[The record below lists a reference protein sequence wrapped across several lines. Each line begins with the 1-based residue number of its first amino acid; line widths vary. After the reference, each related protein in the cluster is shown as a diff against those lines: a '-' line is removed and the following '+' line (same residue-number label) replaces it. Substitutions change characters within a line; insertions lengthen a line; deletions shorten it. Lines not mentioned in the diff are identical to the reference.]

1 MATYTQLN
9 EQDIHLLAENYD
21 LKIVAFS
28 SLDGG
33 NGNSSYILKTQQASY
48 VLTVCDDKE
57 FDEVFKMG
65 QLLLFLEAHN
75 VPCNRLISPVNSKI
89 ITTFS
94 TADRVK
100 PVMLKDYIEGQVI
113 EELDETMLSQVGRQA
128 ARLNQIPPP
137 DYLSTNHPYGRQF
150 FSRIMG
156 LNIDTKYEYWMA
168 KEIDY
173 LDKNIAKNLPCG
185 LIHGDL
191 FYDNLLFNSL
201 SSMPGELKAIIDFEE
216 ACHYYLIF
224 ELGMGI
230 LGTCV
235 NDITVDLDKARA
247 LVSGYEEVRP
257 LTKIEK
263 ESLQLFVR
271 YAAVA
276 TSYWRFNKYNIEEP
290 NKERASHHLQM
301 MQIAKVVGEIS
312 KTHFFDAIFITN

>member
-21 LKIVAFS
+21 LKIIEFS

-89 ITTFS
+89 ITTFA

-137 DYLSTNHPYGRQF
+137 DYLST
-150 FSRIMG
+150 
-156 LNIDTKYEYWMA
+156 K
-168 KEIDY
+168 
-173 LDKNIAKNLPCG
+173 
-185 LIHGDL
+185 
-191 FYDNLLFNSL
+191 
-201 SSMPGELKAIIDFEE
+201 
-216 ACHYYLIF
+216 
-224 ELGMGI
+224 
-230 LGTCV
+230 
-235 NDITVDLDKARA
+235 
-247 LVSGYEEVRP
+247 
-257 LTKIEK
+257 
-263 ESLQLFVR
+263 
-271 YAAVA
+271 
-276 TSYWRFNKYNIEEP
+276 
-290 NKERASHHLQM
+290 
-301 MQIAKVVGEIS
+301 
-312 KTHFFDAIFITN
+312 